1 LRFANSRACFDAES
15 GVHCVLRAKWREMG
29 GKLPNV
35 SIRNKISVFSSKST
49 NVCDLR
55 VALLL
60 STLKVSSIT
69 FAVLNGVKRAV
80 NFDMYQS
87 GTQYQSFRLNRQ
99 MAVFCEFQGLF
110 RR

>member
-1 LRFANSRACFDAES
+1 LQIAGLVSTLKAACTAF
-15 GVHCVLRAKWREMG
+15 CVLNGEKRVANFQMSQSGTKY
-29 GKLPNV
+29 L
-35 SIRNKISVFSSKST
+35 FSSKST
-49 NVCDLR
+49 NGCDLR